1 MQKKKEEVKQIR
13 QSMFKNEIESKIL
26 DMVEPENV
34 LQLLEL
40 NILNFTGIELL
51 ALLSKVRQLDLV
63 RKHFVKNDFSQRFS
77 TKTLCLK

>member
-1 MQKKKEEVKQIR
+1 MKQIR

-63 RKHFVKNDFSQRFS
+63 RKHLVKNDFSQRFS